1 MLKRVKLTS
10 LALNFRFLSTQSV
23 TSQTKPIQK
32 LDIFNP
38 TDEHLQ
44 LRQMLRGKSEN
55 KS

>member
-10 LALNFRFLSTQSV
+10 LASNFRFLSTQSV
-23 TSQTKPIQK
+23 TSQTKTSQQ

-44 LRQMLRGKSEN
+44 LRKMLRGKSKN
-55 KS
+55 